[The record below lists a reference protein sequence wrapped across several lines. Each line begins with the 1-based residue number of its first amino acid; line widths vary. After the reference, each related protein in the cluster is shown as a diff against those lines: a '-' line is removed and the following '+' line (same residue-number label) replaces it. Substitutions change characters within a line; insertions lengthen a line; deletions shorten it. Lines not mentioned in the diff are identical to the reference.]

1 MKKTHRK
8 KYTPGGSFEK
18 KKEYYPKTQ
27 GFHVIVREG
36 EDPMKAYRKLKKK
49 LLNDGILQEVKDRRY
64 YQKPSE
70 KKKIEKQM
78 GKRRNDRRMRE
89 LAQEYGI
96 RYKNYSPF

>member
-1 MKKTHRK
+1 
-8 KYTPGGSFEK
+8 
-18 KKEYYPKTQ
+18 
-27 GFHVIVREG
+27 
-36 EDPMKAYRKLKKK
+36 MKAYRKLKKK

-70 KKKIEKQM
+70 KKKLERQA

-96 RYKNYSPF
+96 RYKNYNPF